1 MTHTSPCIPVCKK
14 YPPNPFETYLNMYPL
29 SLSRFLND
37 QVQSKRIFSSNLKE
51 YRSDNSLDQNLIFHG
66 WRTGHCSPGQNETWI
81 PAYPRGSL
89 SRGVFRGSCLP
100 LPLPPPFVPFPGS
113 NGIGNLRDW
122 CTPRGWNINS
132 SS

>member
-1 MTHTSPCIPVCKK
+1 
-14 YPPNPFETYLNMYPL
+14 MYPL

-100 LPLPPPFVPFPGS
+100 LPLPPSPSSRSRGATALAICETGVRHAD
-113 NGIGNLRDW
+113 GILI
-122 CTPRGWNINS
+122 PRVRGCWYTLVHKVRLDG
-132 SS
+132 